1 MIYLEVEET
10 QINEVLLNDENRS
23 LMKLDWMKELTN
35 LKKRMINMYRIKDVV
50 YLNEKENKELLSNE
64 LHLTKIIHVDDESDV
79 PLDEY
84 PHKYIVG
91 KDLDLF

>member
-1 MIYLEVEET
+1 
-10 QINEVLLNDENRS
+10 
-23 LMKLDWMKELTN
+23 
-35 LKKRMINMYRIKDVV
+35 MYKIKDVV

-84 PHKYIVG
+84 CHKYIVG
-91 KDLDLF
+91 KDIDLI